1 MSVDASLSCGTCG
14 TVLPSGASVCPRD
27 GTPVPGAEPVVFPT
41 ETIQPA
47 AAHPAPRQTASPAP
61 LPEQPAAEDPK
72 AALDAIIGQQLG
84 DYVVRRRIGSGG
96 MGVVY
101 EGEHARI
108 GRKVAIKFIRADH
121 AQSAHARDL
130 LAEARAAGA
139 IRHPGIIDV
148 FGFGTQPGV
157 GQYLVMEYLEGHPLS
172 ELIRQRAPMP
182 LAEALPLLCEV
193 LDALSA
199 AHAMGVVHRDLKPS
213 NIFVARQSNGAE
225 RIKVLDFGLAKQSS
239 APDGSIDQTHSNVVV
254 GTPQYMA
261 PEQAVCEPV
270 GPQTDL
276 YALGLIAFEV
286 LTGQRPFAGRSQM
299 EVMAHHLTRPA
310 PAPSSVVPQP
320 PGVDDLILRLL
331 AKQPAQRPAS
341 ASQVAQEMRALLSEQ
356 DGSGGAMPRTISRP
370 IPVVTLAPAAAALPN
385 EATATVSPL
394 ASTPPL
400 KLAALQPPS
409 TSGATR
415 RGWPVAAGV
424 LALAVGVGVILR
436 RQAAEPSAAAPPSP
450 VATLTVTSPSQ
461 PAVATPSPLP
471 PASST
476 DAAERA
482 EPPKPVAATTP
493 RANKKPAK
501 SVQPAA
507 DAARRAQPAS
517 TSAGEVPPVATPPK
531 VAAPA
536 VEQEALP
543 ERTAN
548 GTLHLVVR
556 GAWAD
561 VWIDG
566 QKLGRVPPQNRYPL
580 TPGEHELELRNP
592 NLAAYRRTLV
602 IAPSGVLLHTA
613 DFTATAPNGAAP

>member
-1 MSVDASLSCGTCG
+1 MSLPAPPSCHTCG
-14 TVLPSGASVCPRD
+14 TVVPSGALVCPRD
-27 GTPVPGAEPVVFPT
+27 GTPVPGTEPVAFPT
-41 ETIQPA
+41 ETVQPA
-47 AAHPAPRQTASPAP
+47 VAHPTPRENAAPPGP
-61 LPEQPAAEDPK
+61 PERPTVEDPK

-130 LAEARAAGA
+130 LTEARAAGA
-139 IRHPGIIDV
+139 IRHHGIIDV

-157 GQYLVMEYLEGHPLS
+157 GQYLVMEYLDGHPLS
-172 ELIRQRAPMP
+172 ELIRQRAPLP

-225 RIKVLDFGLAKQSS
+225 HIKVLDFGLAKQSS
-239 APDGSIDQTHSNVVV
+239 APDGSIDQTNSNVVV

-276 YALGLIAFEV
+276 YALGLIAFEL

-310 PAPSSVVPQP
+310 PAPSSFVPQP

-341 ASQVAQEMRALLSEQ
+341 ASQVAQEMRALLSAG

-370 IPVVTLAPAAAALPN
+370 IPVVTLAPAALPN
-385 EATATVSPL
+385 EATATISPSP
-394 ASTPPL
+394 STPPL
-400 KLAALQPPS
+400 KLAALQSPP
-409 TSGATR
+409 TSGVTR
-415 RGWPVAAGV
+415 KGWPAAAGV
-424 LALAVGVGVILR
+424 LALVVGMGVIMR
-436 RQAAEPSAAAPPSP
+436 REAAEPSAAPPP
-450 VATLTVTSPSQ
+450 VVASTATTPAQ
-461 PAVATPSPLP
+461 PAAATPSPP
-471 PASST
+471 PST
-476 DAAERA
+476 SPTEVATEQA
-482 EPPKPVAATTP
+482 EPPKPVVAATP

-501 SVQPAA
+501 PAQPVA
-507 DAARRAQPAS
+507 DAARRAQLAS
-517 TSAGEVPPVATPPK
+517 TSVGDAPPVATPSP
-531 VAAPA
+531 VAATA
-536 VEQEALP
+536 VERADVP

-566 QKLGRVPPQNRYPL
+566 QKLGRVPPQNHYPL

-592 NLAAYRRTLV
+592 NLAAYRRKLV
-602 IAPSGVLLHTA
+602 IAPNGVLSHTA
-613 DFTATAPNGAAP
+613 DFTVSAQNGPSP